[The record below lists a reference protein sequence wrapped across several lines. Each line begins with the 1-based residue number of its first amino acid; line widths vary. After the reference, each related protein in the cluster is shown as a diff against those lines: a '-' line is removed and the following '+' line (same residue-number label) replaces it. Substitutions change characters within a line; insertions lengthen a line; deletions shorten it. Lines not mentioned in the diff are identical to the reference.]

1 MPVDPPKPESLLRQL
16 ASVLYLLACPA
27 CESDLCL
34 DTEAVFCP
42 SCGRRYPIVDG
53 IPVLIPGRE

>member
-1 MPVDPPKPESLLRQL
+1 MAGTPTQSESLLRQL

-34 DTEAVFCP
+34 DAEALFCP

-53 IPVLIPGRE
+53 IPVMIPKPE